1 MFSQTQNQKETVACY
16 GGEGQ
21 MHKNTKYTVL
31 KKKSFKISSNRV
43 VKITGVGRRGTKHNE
58 HGTILSTQHCYAR
71 FGTQFNGIISV
82 PPLTPVTLQQSIWSG
97 T

>member
-31 KKKSFKISSNRV
+31 KKS
-43 VKITGVGRRGTKHNE
+43 
-58 HGTILSTQHCYAR
+58 LSRLVATEWLR
-71 FGTQFNGIISV
+71 
-82 PPLTPVTLQQSIWSG
+82 
-97 T
+97 